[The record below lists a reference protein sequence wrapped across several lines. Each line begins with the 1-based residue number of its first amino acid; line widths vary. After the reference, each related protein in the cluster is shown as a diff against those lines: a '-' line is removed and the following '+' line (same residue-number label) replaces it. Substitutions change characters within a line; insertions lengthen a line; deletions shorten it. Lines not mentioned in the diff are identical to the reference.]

1 MAAMHTRVPRQFA
14 LIAAALLLSAC
25 GGDGAVTHELTGA
38 AMGTAFSVQIPGDLS
53 EERRAELARAVE
65 EAIDNIEQDAST
77 YLLESDISRF
87 NASRSTAWIGVSGDL
102 CAAVAD
108 AIELS
113 RATNGAFDLTVGPL
127 VNLWGFGPDPAQVRP
142 PPAEDIEAIRERVG
156 YEHVHA
162 DCARPALRKDRPD
175 VHIDLSAYAK
185 GFAVDVIAE
194 LLDDEG
200 IEDYLVEVGGEL
212 RSRGENG
219 GGEPWS
225 VAIESPLDD
234 DRQVARILPLSG
246 QAMATSGDYRNFFE
260 FEGRRYSHVIDARS
274 GWPTAHELASVTVIA
289 GRAAFADAMATALLV
304 LGPEEGMALA
314 DREGIAAYFQLRN
327 DGGFSERMSPELEAM
342 LEQPEPSAGA
352 ERL

>member
-1 MAAMHTRVPRQFA
+1 MAAMHTRVFRQCTP
-14 LIAAALLLSAC
+14 LAAALLLAAC

-38 AMGTAFSVQIPGDLS
+38 AMGTSFSVQVPGDLS
-53 EERRAELARAVE
+53 EERRAALARAVE
-65 EAIDNIEQDAST
+65 EAIEGIEQDAST

-87 NASRSTAWIGVSGDL
+87 NASRSTEWIGVSNAL

-108 AIELS
+108 AIKLS
-113 RATNGAFDLTVGPL
+113 RATDGAFDLTVGPL

-142 PPAEDIEAIRERVG
+142 PPVEDIEAMRKRIG
-156 YEHVHA
+156 YERVHA
-162 DCARPALRKDRPD
+162 DCARPALRKDKPD

-185 GFAVDVIAE
+185 GLAVDVIAE

-200 IEDYLVEVGGEL
+200 VENYLVEVGGEL
-212 RSRGENG
+212 RSRGVNG
-219 GGEPWS
+219 VGEPWS
-225 VAIESPLDD
+225 VAIESPADGE
-234 DRQVARILPLSG
+234 RRVARILPLSG

-314 DREGIAAYFQLRN
+314 EREGIAAYFQLRD
-327 DGGFSERMSPELEAM
+327 DGGFSERMSAALEAM
-342 LEQPEPSAGA
+342 LGQGKPSADPA
-352 ERL
+352 PL